1 MRFPLVIGNWKL
13 NGSKQLVAALLGELQ
28 RSLAPYHHCEVAVA
42 PPHLYLDQAA
52 ALLGQKRLIALA
64 AQNVDNHGQGAFTGE
79 ISASMLQEFQVTYVM
94 IGHSERRTYHQE
106 SNALIAEKFACVKQA
121 GLTPVLCMGETAA
134 QRNEGA
140 TQAVCTAQL
149 DAILQQSGIAA
160 FQACVIAYE
169 PLWAIGSGQSA
180 TPEQAQAVHQ
190 FIRES
195 IAQQDAHI
203 AASVRLL
210 YGGSVTAHNAQA
222 LYAMPDIDGLLVGG
236 AALQASTFT
245 DIIRQVIS
253 QRHPLE
259 K

>member
-28 RSLAPYHHCEVAVA
+28 GSLAPYRHCEVAVA

-52 ALLGQKRLIALA
+52 ALLGQERLIALA

-79 ISASMLQEFQVTYVM
+79 ISASMLQEFQVTYVI
-94 IGHSERRTYHQE
+94 IGHSERRAYHQE
-106 SNALIAEKFACVKQA
+106 SNALIAEKFACVKRA
-121 GLTPVLCMGETAA
+121 GLTPVLCIGETAA
-134 QRNEGA
+134 QRTEGA

-149 DAILQQSGIAA
+149 DAIMQQSGVSA

-190 FIRES
+190 LIRCY
-195 IAQQDAHI
+195 IARQDASV
-203 AASVRLL
+203 AASLRLL

-222 LYAMPDIDGLLVGG
+222 LHAMPDIDGLLVGG
-236 AALQASTFT
+236 AALQAASFT
-245 DIIRQVIS
+245 DIIASITA
-253 QRHPLE
+253 
-259 K
+259 